1 MMHCERFSVIW
12 LFGVT
17 DTMITNKGEVKCQ
30 DRIYS
35 SNICDRK
42 KEKWMEVKKTIDENG
57 LQSDRT
63 INSNWC
69 RMSFIDTSMTFFI
82 LDRTC
87 SAHGSCCR
95 CLNAHTRTH
104 IYAHTKWPT
113 IYNKHKLQHKCRY
126 NGGSR
131 NTGGRVNKKST
142 RAASGDCAQWHRT

>member
-1 MMHCERFSVIW
+1 
-12 LFGVT
+12 
-17 DTMITNKGEVKCQ
+17 
-30 DRIYS
+30 
-35 SNICDRK
+35 
-42 KEKWMEVKKTIDENG
+42 MEVKKTIDENG

-104 IYAHTKWPT
+104 IYAHTFT
-113 IYNKHKLQHKCRY
+113 HTQNDQQSITNTNCSINADTMVVHETRVGESIRRVRGLQVETVLSGTEHIINTEKKRNL
-126 NGGSR
+126 NG
-131 NTGGRVNKKST
+131 
-142 RAASGDCAQWHRT
+142 AHCEM